1 MPNDMIETPIG
12 SMRFRV
18 RVAGPEDG
26 ELVVLLHG
34 FPQSSAEWNAQLDA
48 LAAAGYRAVAPD
60 QRGYSPGARPEGV
73 EQYAME
79 HLVADVLA
87 IADEFGGH
95 RFHLVGHDWGA
106 IVAWFT
112 AIEHPQRLK
121 SLTIVSVPHPN
132 AFARALND
140 PSTDQTERSSYIPV
154 LKEPGSGSMF
164 VTDGDPAGLRNAFE
178 ASGLAGHDVEDHVA
192 VLTQPGA
199 IEAAINWYRAFD
211 FYRGGVGAVDV
222 PTLFVWGTE
231 DPALGRDGAQWTGEH
246 VTGPYQFEILDG
258 APHWIPE
265 TNAEQLNEL
274 LLAHLSKFS

>member
-1 MPNDMIETPIG
+1 MDVIELPVG
-12 SMRFRV
+12 SMRFRA

-26 ELVVLLHG
+26 ELVLLLHG

-48 LAAAGYRAVAPD
+48 LAGAGYRAVAPD

-73 EQYAME
+73 EHYGVQ

-87 IADEFGGH
+87 IADELGGH

-112 AIEHPQRLK
+112 AIEHPARLK

-132 AFARALND
+132 AFARALNE
-140 PSTDQTERSSYIPV
+140 PSTDQTERSSYIPTF
-154 LKEPGSGSMF
+154 KEPGSGAVF
-164 VTDGDPAGLRNAFE
+164 TDNDGAGLRNAFE
-178 ASGLAGHDVEDHVA
+178 ASGLAGHDVEDHVK
-192 VLTQPGA
+192 VLTDPGA
-199 IEAAINWYRAFD
+199 VESALNWYRAFD
-211 FYRGGVGAVDV
+211 FHRGGVGNVEV

-231 DPALGRDGAQWTGEH
+231 DPALGRDGVEWTADY
-246 VTGPYQFEILDG
+246 VTGPYQLEILEG

-265 TNAEQLNEL
+265 ANAAELNEL
-274 LLAHLSKFS
+274 LLAHLAKVG